1 MVDVVYVYVSVE
13 SVRSRPQF
21 EDPGHSRQIKLRLA
35 GFASHRH
42 RLSSVPRTVLQM
54 ATSTTVLVSSFP
66 PFPTLAL
73 SVPDDITLEN
83 LHAVLLARYPFLP
96 STADLRLSPVSGSCP
111 DEEATATL
119 SSILGKRDCDVD
131 DLDAVEH
138 SLVSLRLVPRM
149 RGGKGGFGSQL
160 RAAGGRM
167 SSQKTNN
174 NDSCRDL
181 SGRRLSTIKEAKK
194 CVPLFHTSCAV
205 VVKWFVPPCAL
216 AFGVVSRLAE
226 YLEHEPA
233 RKKAAAE
240 AQRAK
245 LEALERKLGIDAGGG
260 AGSSSNGDPTQV
272 VGRKHRFD
280 DNEYL
285 EQSRDLVDNVKSAV
299 TAGQYSFPFLLRD
312 PSIPSSS
319 LTHPPPC
326 RSPQKA

>member
-1 MVDVVYVYVSVE
+1 
-13 SVRSRPQF
+13 
-21 EDPGHSRQIKLRLA
+21 
-35 GFASHRH
+35 
-42 RLSSVPRTVLQM
+42 M
-54 ATSTTVLVSSFP
+54 ATSSTTVLVSSFP

-73 SVPDDITLEN
+73 SVPEDTTLEN

-96 STADLRLSPVSGSCP
+96 PTADLRLCPVSASSSS
-111 DEEATATL
+111 DETTTTTTL
-119 SSILGKRDCDVD
+119 ASILGPRGIGNDNGN
-131 DLDAVEH
+131 H
-138 SLVSLRLVPRM
+138 PLVSLRLVPRM

-194 CVPLFHTSCAV
+194 
-205 VVKWFVPPCAL
+205 
-216 AFGVVSRLAE
+216 LAE

-245 LEALERKLGIDAGGG
+245 LEGLERKLGIEGG
-260 AGSSSNGDPTQV
+260 AGSSSNGDAQV
-272 VGRKHRFD
+272 AGRKHRFD
-280 DNEYL
+280 DTEYL

-299 TAGQYSFPFLLRD
+299 TAGLLKKRKKKQGG
-312 PSIPSSS
+312 
-319 LTHPPPC
+319 T
-326 RSPQKA
+326 